1 MPSNVVI
8 EEYRKKLRQAA
19 WRLQYYERKR
29 LRNELVFDYIQ
40 KETHGVDLTNLIE
53 EMGLHEA
60 IQLIP
65 YPQGRAIIY
74 ELFVND
80 KTEKELAKE
89 MQVTQQ
95 AVSKWKR
102 KSLKYLCQTLSS

>member
-1 MPSNVVI
+1 MQSALVI

-29 LRNELVFDYIQ
+29 LKNEIVFDYIE
-40 KETHGVDLTNLIE
+40 KETYKADTTNPIE
-53 EMGLHEA
+53 DIGLKET

-74 ELFVND
+74 ELFVNE
-80 KTEKELAKE
+80 KTEKELAQE
-89 MQVTQQ
+89 MHVTQQ